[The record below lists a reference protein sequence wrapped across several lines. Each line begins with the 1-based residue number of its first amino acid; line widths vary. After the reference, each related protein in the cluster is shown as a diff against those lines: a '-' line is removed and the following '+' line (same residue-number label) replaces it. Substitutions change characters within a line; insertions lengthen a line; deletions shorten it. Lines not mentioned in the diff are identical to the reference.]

1 MEDGSGASGF
11 GTGDGN
17 PLYYKD
23 KLTNTNGIRRST
35 YNIGFDLQIIPEKLV
50 LKANSAL
57 YHVDN
62 QTDKFDKAYQQ
73 QNSSTPNLTRQAEAK
88 YVKENQ
94 QQHSVTLT
102 YSDSFKDKHNLEAMV
117 GGEYFNWHQYT
128 LNAKTQNSPS
138 DDIPTLNAGSNRT
151 YSYSYK
157 QGYRILSGFARV
169 NYNYNLKYLLSVVA
183 R

>member
-1 MEDGSGASGF
+1 M
-11 GTGDGN
+11 
-17 PLYYKD
+17 
-23 KLTNTNGIRRST
+23 
-35 YNIGFDLQIIPEKLV
+35 QIIPEKLV

-117 GGEYFNWHQYT
+117 GGEYSFPAS
-128 LNAKTQNSPS
+128 L
-138 DDIPTLNAGSNRT
+138 
-151 YSYSYK
+151 
-157 QGYRILSGFARV
+157 V
-169 NYNYNLKYLLSVVA
+169 
-183 R
+183 